1 MSKQVN
7 PTAIGAFVLGGILLL
22 AAGAALFG
30 GTELFAKRSVYMAFF
45 EEQTKGLR
53 VGSNVVANGVRV
65 GYVSDIA
72 LLVDEDTY
80 ETMTQVTLDILPDA
94 YIPVR
99 NGRPIRGGME
109 SGMSYRELIEDA
121 GLRAQLEIDSF
132 ITGQLLVRLD
142 HRPDTPAEMRGV
154 DTAHPEIPTIPS
166 NIQEILAGIQDWAV
180 NVRDTVDLGE
190 LSTSLND
197 ALRNIADL
205 AASEDLAASIAGFSR
220 LVNNR
225 ELGDLIANLNSTL
238 AEVREAAQEAG
249 EFMENTDTEV
259 ATLADDLKPVL
270 ARLEDTLTQAD
281 GALAAA
287 SRQLRG
293 DTAEAHQIQATFRE
307 IELASR
313 AMREFFDYMERNPE
327 AFIRGKTE
335 PN

>member
-22 AAGAALFG
+22 AVGAALFG
-30 GTELFAKRSVYMAFF
+30 GTELFAKRSVYVAFF

-53 VGSNVVANGVRV
+53 IGSNVVANGVRV

-72 LLVDEDTY
+72 LLVDEGTY
-80 ETMTQVTLDILPDA
+80 ETMTRVTLDILPDV

-142 HRPDTPAEMRGV
+142 HRPGTPAEMRGV
-154 DTAHPEIPTIPS
+154 ETAFPEIPTIPS
-166 NIQEILAGIQDWAV
+166 NIQEILAGIQDWAA

-197 ALRNIADL
+197 ALRSVADL
-205 AASEDLAASIAGFSR
+205 AASEDLAASIAGLSR
-220 LVNNR
+220 IVNNR
-225 ELGDLIANLNSTL
+225 ELGSLITNLNATL

-249 EFMENTDTEV
+249 ELMDNADAEV

-270 ARLEDTLTQAD
+270 VNLDATLSQANQ
-281 GALAAA
+281 ALAAVN
-287 SRQLRG
+287 RQLRG
-293 DTAEAHQIQATFRE
+293 DTEEVYQIQATFRE
-307 IELASR
+307 IEKASQ

-327 AFIRGKTE
+327 AFLRGKTE
-335 PN
+335 RN

>member
-249 EFMENTDTEV
+249 ELMENTDTEV

>member
-1 MSKQVN
+1 MSKQAN
-7 PTAIGAFVLGGILLL
+7 PTAIGAFVLGGVLLL
-22 AAGAALFG
+22 AVGAALFG
-30 GTELFAKRSVYMAFF
+30 GTELFAKRSVLVAFF

-53 VGSNVVANGVRV
+53 VGANVVANGVRV

-72 LLVDEDTY
+72 LLVDEGSY
-80 ETMTQVTLDILPDA
+80 ETMTRVTLDILPDA

-99 NGRPIRGGME
+99 DGRPIRGGME
-109 SGMSYRELIEDA
+109 SGLTYEELIEDA

-142 HRPDTPAEMRGV
+142 HRPDTPIVLRGV
-154 DTAHPEIPTIPS
+154 DSPHLEIPTIPS
-166 NIQEILAGIQDWAV
+166 NIQEILEGIQDWAA

-190 LSTSLND
+190 LSASLND
-197 ALRNIADL
+197 ALRNVADL

-220 LVNNR
+220 LVNDR
-225 ELGDLIANLNSTL
+225 ELGSLVANLNTTL
-238 AEVREAAQEAG
+238 AEVREAAREAG
-249 EFMENTDTEV
+249 ELMENTDSEV

-270 ARLEDTLTQAD
+270 ARLDDTLAEAD

-293 DTAEAHQIQATFRE
+293 DTEEAHQIQATFRE

-327 AFIRGKTE
+327 AFLRGKTE
-335 PN
+335 QN